1 MKKNLFIIVLIIST
15 FLSTALAQTKS
26 SPEIE
31 VLAKIQTTG
40 HAIKLIRL
48 SEGDVIPSLLKNK
61 ELEKVISQMRP
72 NEDALVKGHITYQ
85 ATTIEGQAKLEPI
98 FIIESIHPISLK
110 LLGKIKPPDDNELA
124 NNIFRS
130 PDKNYA
136 PFSIPVTTEVA
147 SALTLTTSVLLLQSL
162 TASPNQPQVE
172 QQLNTGLFLFAG
184 ALATGFYIY
193 DQIKS
198 THSKGKNHD

>member
-15 FLSTALAQTKS
+15 FLSTALAQTES

-48 SEGDVIPSLLKNK
+48 SERDVIPSLLKNK

-72 NEDALVKGHITYQ
+72 DEDALVKGHITYQ

-98 FIIESIHPISLK
+98 FIIESIHPVSLK

-130 PDKNYA
+130 PDKKYA

-162 TASPNQPQVE
+162 TASANQPQVE

-184 ALATGFYIY
+184 ALATGVFIY

-198 THSKGKNHD
+198 NHSKGKNHD

>member
-1 MKKNLFIIVLIIST
+1 MAFTLFTIISA
-15 FLSTALAQTKS
+15 ALAQTES
-26 SPEIE
+26 SPNIQ
-31 VLAKIQTTG
+31 VLAKIHVTG
-40 HAIKLIRL
+40 HAINLIRL

-61 ELEKVISQMRP
+61 ELEKVISQMGP
-72 NEDALVKGHITYQ
+72 DAEALVKGHITYQ

-98 FIIESIHPISLK
+98 FIIESINPISLN

-136 PFSIPVTTEVA
+136 PFNIPVTTEVA

-162 TASPNQPQVE
+162 TASANQPQVE

-184 ALATGFYIY
+184 ALATGVFIY

-198 THSKGKNHD
+198 NHSKGKNHD

>member
-1 MKKNLFIIVLIIST
+1 MKKNLFIFT
-15 FLSTALAQTKS
+15 FSLFFSLGVALAGYESTPHIQ
-26 SPEIE
+26 

-40 HAIKLIRL
+40 HAINLIRL
-48 SEGDVIPSLLKNK
+48 NEGDVIPSLLKNK
-61 ELEKVISQMRP
+61 ELEKIIAEMGS
-72 NEDALVKGHITYQ
+72 ETEALVKGHITYQ

-98 FIIESIHPISLK
+98 FIIESINPISLK

-136 PFSIPVTTEVA
+136 PFSIPVSTEVA

-162 TASPNQPQVE
+162 TASPNQSQVE
-172 QQLNTGLFLFAG
+172 QQFNSGLILFAG
-184 ALATGFYIY
+184 ALATGVYIY
-193 DQIKS
+193 DQIKR
-198 THSKGKNHD
+198 THSKGKK

>member
-48 SEGDVIPSLLKNK
+48 SERDVIPSLLKNK

-72 NEDALVKGHITYQ
+72 DEDALVKGHITYQ

-98 FIIESIHPISLK
+98 FIIESIHPVSLK

>member
-15 FLSTALAQTKS
+15 FFGTALAQKES
-26 SPEIE
+26 SPNIQ
-31 VLAKIQTTG
+31 VLAKVHITG
-40 HAIKLIRL
+40 HAINLIRL

-61 ELEKVISQMRP
+61 ELEKVISQMGP
-72 NEDALVKGHITYQ
+72 DGEALVKGHITYQ

-98 FIIESIHPISLK
+98 FIIESINPISLK

-136 PFSIPVTTEVA
+136 PFSIPVSTEVA
-147 SALTLTTSVLLLQSL
+147 SALTVTTSVLLLQSL
-162 TASPNQPQVE
+162 TASANQPQVE
-172 QQLNTGLFLFAG
+172 QQFNTGLFLFAG
-184 ALATGFYIY
+184 ALATGVFIY

-198 THSKGKNHD
+198 NHSKGKNHD

>member
-1 MKKNLFIIVLIIST
+1 MKKNLFIIVFIVFSI
-15 FLSTALAQTKS
+15 FGTAMAKQES
-26 SPEIE
+26 SPKIE
-31 VLAKIQTTG
+31 VLAKVHITG
-40 HAIKLIRL
+40 HAINLIRL

-61 ELEKVISQMRP
+61 ELEKVISQMGP
-72 NEDALVKGHITYQ
+72 DGEALVKGHITYQ

-98 FIIESIHPISLK
+98 FIIESINPISLK

-130 PDKNYA
+130 PDKKYA

-162 TASPNQPQVE
+162 TASANQPQVE

-184 ALATGFYIY
+184 ALATGVFIY

-198 THSKGKNHD
+198 NHSKGKNHD

>member
-1 MKKNLFIIVLIIST
+1 MKKHLFIIVLIIST
-15 FLSTALAQTKS
+15 FLSNALAQTKS

-48 SEGDVIPSLLKNK
+48 SERDVIPSLLKNK

-72 NEDALVKGHITYQ
+72 DEDALVKGHITYQ

-98 FIIESIHPISLK
+98 FIIESIHPVSLK